1 MNKRLKNLT
10 DKQIFILEQV
20 ADGKSDG
27 EIAKEL
33 EYSIGNIRRH
43 IDKML
48 VIFMWHT
55 EPPSL
60 LRRLE
65 IRLLSK

>member
-48 VIFMWHT
+48 VIFDVANRAA
-55 EPPSL
+55 L
-60 LRRLE
+60 AAQA
-65 IRLLSK
+65 IRNKVIK

>member
-1 MNKRLKNLT
+1 MNKRINKLT
-10 DKQIFILEQV
+10 DKQIYILEQV
-20 ADGKSDG
+20 AAGKSDG

-48 VIFMWHT
+48 VIFDVGNRT
-55 EPPSL
+55 AL
-60 LRRLE
+60 AAQA
-65 IRLLSK
+65 IRNKVIK